1 MFVYLLHIIP
11 LTAFWALIYF
21 GRDDL
26 QPRTIIVC
34 ISLWLISGTVVFL
47 ANAPSTVFAAIE
59 AALDIVLVLILFG
72 GDMKIR

>member
-1 MFVYLLHIIP
+1 MFIYLLHIIP

-21 GRDDL
+21 GREDL
-26 QPRTIIVC
+26 QPRTIIIV
-34 ISLWLISGTVVFL
+34 ISIWLVSL
-47 ANAPSTVFAAIE
+47 AAVSLTGVPSTVFAAIE

>member
-1 MFVYLLHIIP
+1 MFVYILHTIP

-26 QPRTIIVC
+26 QPRTIIIFIAIWSVALLTILFFHIPF
-34 ISLWLISGTVVFL
+34 IS
-47 ANAPSTVFAAIE
+47 FAAIE
-59 AALDIVLVLILFG
+59 AVLAIILVLVVFG